1 MNSIW
6 MAILLHYGLP
16 IVVTAILS
24 AIAAR
29 IPLKKSIEDLVDL
42 LGYLDTAL
50 TDDKIDAVELKEI
63 YTRAKT
69 LGQDLKPILQNLLA
83 SKSQNKK

>member
-1 MNSIW
+1 MDGNFFTLWS
-6 MAILLHYGLP
+6 AYNCYGDSLCNCCED
-16 IVVTAILS
+16 AS
-24 AIAAR
+24 
-29 IPLKKSIEDLVDL
+29 KKSVKDLADL
-42 LGYLDTAL
+42 LGCLDTAL

-69 LGQDLKPILQNLLA
+69 LGQDLKPILQNLST

>member
-6 MAILLHYGLP
+6 MAIFLHYGLP
-16 IVVTAILS
+16 IIITAILS

-29 IPLKKSIEDLVDL
+29 MPLKKSVKDLADL
-42 LGYLDTAL
+42 LGCLDTAL

-69 LGQDLKPILQNLLA
+69 LGQDLKPVLQNLSA